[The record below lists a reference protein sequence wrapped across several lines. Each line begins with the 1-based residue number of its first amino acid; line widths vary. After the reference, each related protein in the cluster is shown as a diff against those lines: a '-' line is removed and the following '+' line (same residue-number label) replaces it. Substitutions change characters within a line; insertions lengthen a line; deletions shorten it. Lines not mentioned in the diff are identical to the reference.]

1 MVARASRCF
10 SRRSVNNWR
19 AIMPT
24 GIANLVLSVPLEKN
38 VLLIFNQK
46 GLDFLMGAGE
56 EVVSAQTL
64 K

>member
-1 MVARASRCF
+1 
-10 SRRSVNNWR
+10 
-19 AIMPT
+19 MPT